1 MRSLVLSIVNRLFDS
16 EISERDIHYLLL
28 PGSIEGMTVGCLV
41 FRKGLDDP
49 IFFLKIY
56 RERNQLRVKK
66 ESQILKILD
75 GSLGG
80 SICNI
85 PKYLDKGHINN
96 TSYLAQTIVSGSQ
109 YHFNF
114 NKRNLSESSQL
125 KERIMQITKALVQL
139 SSISSESNLISSDRI
154 LSKFIGIN
162 DKYELL
168 NNKSISQIGKVDFKK
183 VIMHGDFVPHNV
195 LFGEDQSISIIDWTD
210 VEFNGFALFDL
221 YHFLINVAMRL
232 RSSTSLQ
239 GLNEI
244 FHIGFFEDNELSR
257 IFRESINYY
266 ANQLSLSDDEVELSF
281 YYCLMRYAITD
292 FHKITKSIKRNETP
306 AHIFDFKL
314 EQDLNKLQVEYWS
327 NFLSYSLENRSKILL

>member
-125 KERIMQITKALVQL
+125 KERIMQITK
-139 SSISSESNLISSDRI
+139 S
-154 LSKFIGIN
+154 
-162 DKYELL
+162 
-168 NNKSISQIGKVDFKK
+168 
-183 VIMHGDFVPHNV
+183 
-195 LFGEDQSISIIDWTD
+195 
-210 VEFNGFALFDL
+210 
-221 YHFLINVAMRL
+221 
-232 RSSTSLQ
+232 
-239 GLNEI
+239 
-244 FHIGFFEDNELSR
+244 
-257 IFRESINYY
+257 
-266 ANQLSLSDDEVELSF
+266 
-281 YYCLMRYAITD
+281 C
-292 FHKITKSIKRNETP
+292 
-306 AHIFDFKL
+306 
-314 EQDLNKLQVEYWS
+314 
-327 NFLSYSLENRSKILL
+327 